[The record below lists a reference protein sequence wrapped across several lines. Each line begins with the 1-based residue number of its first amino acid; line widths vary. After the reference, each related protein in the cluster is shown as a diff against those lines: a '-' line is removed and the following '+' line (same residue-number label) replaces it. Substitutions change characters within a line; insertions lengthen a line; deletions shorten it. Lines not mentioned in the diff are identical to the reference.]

1 MTTAIA
7 SLTRRQAA
15 RIAGVGY
22 VLIFFLAIF
31 ANFVVVEG
39 LIEAGDASA
48 TAQNITDSE
57 GLFRAGLAAFLVVF
71 VLDVVIAWA
80 LYVYFQPL
88 SRELSRLA
96 AWFRVIHAVLLGA
109 ALVFAFAAVEL
120 LSGADYLDTFA
131 GDQLSTQAMVML
143 EAFGYAWLVG
153 LAAFGVH
160 LAVLGYLVLRAGE
173 VSRWLG
179 YLLMMAGAAYFA
191 DTVAN
196 TLLSSYEDVE
206 DLFLVIVAV
215 PSVVGELWLGLWL
228 LLRAGSGRSP
238 VLADPA

>member
-1 MTTAIA
+1 MTTPIPAP
-7 SLTRRQAA
+7 TPRQAA

-39 LIEAGDASA
+39 LIEAGDAAA

-57 GLFRAGLAAFLVVF
+57 GLFRAGLVAFLVVF

-80 LYVYFQPL
+80 LFLYFQPL

-179 YLLMMAGAAYFA
+179 YLLMLAGAAYFV

-206 DLFLVIVAV
+206 DLFLVIVAI
-215 PSVVGELWLGLWL
+215 PSVIGELWLGLWL
-228 LLRAGSGRSP
+228 LLRAGSAPSP
-238 VLADPA
+238 VVADAT